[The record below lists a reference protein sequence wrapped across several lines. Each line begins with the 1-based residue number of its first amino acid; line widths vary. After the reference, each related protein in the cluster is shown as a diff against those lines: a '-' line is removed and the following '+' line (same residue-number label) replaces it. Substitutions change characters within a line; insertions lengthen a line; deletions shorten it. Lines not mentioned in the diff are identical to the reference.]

1 MSSFKVY
8 ARQAKQRLKNNF
20 WGDVIKERD
29 NARQTH
35 DTVGEQ
41 SFLMRQKKE
50 LRQRIY
56 NADFESDEEFYNRVK
71 QILSGD
77 EVVTNPLS
85 VLTDRNALSTMTDSQ
100 KQAYLLKLSNRF
112 QEAVERYARE
122 KQGA

>member
-1 MSSFKVY
+1 MSSFKAY

-29 NARQTH
+29 NAKQTH
-35 DTVGEQ
+35 DAVGEQ

-85 VLTDRNALSTMTDSQ
+85 VLTDRNALSTMTESQ

-112 QEAVERYARE
+112 QEAVERYTRE